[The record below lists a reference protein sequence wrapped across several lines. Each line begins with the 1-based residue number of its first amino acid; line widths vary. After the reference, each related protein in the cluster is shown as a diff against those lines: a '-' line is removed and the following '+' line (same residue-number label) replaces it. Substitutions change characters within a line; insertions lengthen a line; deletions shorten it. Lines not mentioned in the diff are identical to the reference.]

1 MKIERRK
8 SQSGPCIKHIE
19 MTKEGTSITRI
30 MIQLHFISLTTFV
43 RPLKEL
49 SFNIENLKKKTLIN
63 S

>member
-1 MKIERRK
+1 
-8 SQSGPCIKHIE
+8 